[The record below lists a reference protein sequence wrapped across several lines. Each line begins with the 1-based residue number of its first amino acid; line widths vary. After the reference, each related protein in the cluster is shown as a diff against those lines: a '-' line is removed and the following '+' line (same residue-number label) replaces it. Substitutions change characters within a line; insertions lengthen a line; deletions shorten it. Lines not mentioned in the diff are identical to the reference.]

1 MTIKLNLIH
10 RLGSLTNGF
19 GMILII
25 RYNNNGVASANK
37 APEENVGSCS
47 PGDSSVAKIMGSG
60 LSSID
65 NPSNQQSSG
74 SERATQREAALMKFR
89 LKRKERCFEK
99 KVRYHS
105 RRKLAEQ
112 RPRVKGQFIR
122 KRDDS
127 NQEMSVR
134 RLTTAESTKMV

>member
-1 MTIKLNLIH
+1 M
-10 RLGSLTNGF
+10 
-19 GMILII
+19 
-25 RYNNNGVASANK
+25 
-37 APEENVGSCS
+37 GSCS

-99 KVRYHS
+99 KVS
-105 RRKLAEQ
+105 LCKA
-112 RPRVKGQFIR
+112 
-122 KRDDS
+122 
-127 NQEMSVR
+127 
-134 RLTTAESTKMV
+134 

>member
-1 MTIKLNLIH
+1 MKPMMIRFKRVIHKSQTQSYLNGVEH
-10 RLGSLTNGF
+10 GTNLQLF
-19 GMILII
+19 SFSCVTR

-74 SERATQREAALMKFR
+74 RNVPH
-89 LKRKERCFEK
+89 KER
-99 KVRYHS
+99 
-105 RRKLAEQ
+105 L
-112 RPRVKGQFIR
+112 
-122 KRDDS
+122 
-127 NQEMSVR
+127 
-134 RLTTAESTKMV
+134 L